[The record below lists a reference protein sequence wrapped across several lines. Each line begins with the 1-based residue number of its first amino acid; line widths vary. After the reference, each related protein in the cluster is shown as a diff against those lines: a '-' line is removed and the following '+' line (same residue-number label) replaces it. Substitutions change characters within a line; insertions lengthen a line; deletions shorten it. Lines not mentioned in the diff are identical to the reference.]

1 MLAIIVVISTTQ
13 KNITMNRSVELR
25 SDTFTQPT
33 EAMLKAMF
41 NAKVGDD
48 VFGEDP
54 TVNELEAFS
63 ADMFGMEAAIFC
75 PSGTMTN
82 QIAINLHTRPGE
94 EAICEQGSHVYF
106 YEAGG
111 IARLSGCQARTVAG
125 TRGQIY
131 PEQILPLINPEDV
144 HRPRTR
150 LVCLENTCN
159 RGGGATYSMENM
171 RNIRTL
177 CDKQNLKIHLDGARI
192 FNAIVANKENPR
204 DYGKIFHSVSVCL
217 SKGLGAPVGSLL
229 LGDKAFIHEARR
241 ARKAFGGGMRQAG
254 FLAAAGLY
262 ALQNHV
268 DRLEEDHQKAHRL
281 AEALGSASWVKSVM
295 PVETNIVIFEVAG
308 DKSSSY
314 WVEQLKTNGIKT
326 VATSPTHIRMVTHL
340 GVSEEGLE
348 TTIDILS
355 SISKGSLTP

>member
-1 MLAIIVVISTTQ
+1 MDINIVISTAQNTHR
-13 KNITMNRSVELR
+13 MNRIVELR

-33 EAMLKAMF
+33 EHMLKAMF

-54 TVNELEAFS
+54 SMNELEAFA
-63 ADMFGMEAAIFC
+63 ADMFGMEAAVFC

-82 QIAINLHTRPGE
+82 QIAINVHTRPGE
-94 EAICEQGSHVYF
+94 EVICEQGSHVYF

-125 TRGQIY
+125 TRGQIN

-159 RGGGATYSMENM
+159 RGGGSTYSMENM
-171 RNIRTL
+171 RNIRAL
-177 CDKQNLKIHLDGARI
+177 CDHHNLILHLDGARL
-192 FNAIVANKENPR
+192 FNAIVANKETPK
-204 DYGKIFHSVSVCL
+204 DYGNVFHSISVCL

-262 ALQNHV
+262 ALENHV
-268 DRLEEDHQKAHRL
+268 ERLEEDHAKARKL
-281 AEALGSASWVKSVM
+281 AEALGNAPWVKSVM

-308 DKSSSY
+308 EKPASY
-314 WVEQLKTNGIKT
+314 WVEQLKSQGVKAA
-326 VATSPTHIRMVTHL
+326 ATSPTNIRMVTHL
-340 GVSEEGLE
+340 GVSDEDVI
-348 TTIDILS
+348 TTIDVVG
-355 SISKGSLTP
+355 SI

>member
-1 MLAIIVVISTTQ
+1 MSR
-13 KNITMNRSVELR
+13 NIELR

-41 NAKVGDD
+41 QAKVGDD

-54 TVNELEAFS
+54 SMNELEAFS
-63 ADMFGMEAAIFC
+63 ADMFGMEAAVFC

-82 QIAINLHTRPGE
+82 QIAINVHTRPGE
-94 EAICEQGSHVYF
+94 EVICEQGSHVYF

-159 RGGGATYSMENM
+159 RGGGSTYSMENM

-177 CDKQNLKIHLDGARI
+177 CDNQNLKLHLDGARL
-192 FNAIVANKENPR
+192 FNAIVANNENPKE
-204 DYGKIFHSVSVCL
+204 YGNIFHSISVCL

-229 LGDKAFIHEARR
+229 LGDKKFINEARR
-241 ARKAFGGGMRQAG
+241 TRKAFGGGMRQAG

-268 DRLEEDHQKAHRL
+268 DRLKEDHAKALKL
-281 AEALGSASWVKSVM
+281 AEALGKASWVKSIM
-295 PVETNIVIFEVAG
+295 PVETNIIIFEVTEEKHA
-308 DKSSSY
+308 SY
-314 WVEQLKTNGIKT
+314 YVEALKREGVST
-326 VATSPTHIRMVTHL
+326 VATSPATIRMVIHL
-340 GVSEEGLE
+340 DVSEGDIE
-348 TTIDILS
+348 TTCIAIK
-355 SISKGSLTP
+355 SIK

>member
-1 MLAIIVVISTTQ
+1 MSR
-13 KNITMNRSVELR
+13 NIELR

-33 EAMLKAMF
+33 EGMLKAMF
-41 NAKVGDD
+41 QAKVGDD

-54 TVNELEAFS
+54 SMNELEAFA
-63 ADMFGMEAAIFC
+63 ADMFGMEAAVFC

-82 QIAINLHTRPGE
+82 QIAINVHTRPGE
-94 EAICEQGSHVYF
+94 EVICEQGSHVYF

-111 IARLSGCQARTVAG
+111 ISRLSGCQARTVAG
-125 TRGQIY
+125 THGQIY

-159 RGGGATYSMENM
+159 RGGGSTYSMENM

-177 CDKQNLKIHLDGARI
+177 CDNQNLKLHLDGARL
-192 FNAIVANKENPR
+192 FNAIVANNEKPKE
-204 DYGKIFHSVSVCL
+204 YGNVFHSISICL

-229 LGDKAFIHEARR
+229 LGDKQFIHEARR
-241 ARKAFGGGMRQAG
+241 ARKALGGGMRQAG

-262 ALQNHV
+262 ALQHQIE
-268 DRLEEDHQKAHRL
+268 RLEEDHAKARKL
-281 AEALGSASWVKSVM
+281 AEALGVASWVKSVM

-308 DKSSSY
+308 EKTATF
-314 WVEQLKTNGIKT
+314 WVDLLSREGIKSA
-326 VATSPTHIRMVTHL
+326 ATSAKTIRMVTHL
-340 GVSEEGLE
+340 GVTNEDVNQSV
-348 TTIDILS
+348 
-355 SISKGSLTP
+355 SIINRPPAI

>member
-1 MLAIIVVISTTQ
+1 MDRNIVISTAQNTYP
-13 KNITMNRSVELR
+13 MNRIVELR

-33 EAMLKAMF
+33 EGMLKAMF
-41 NAKVGDD
+41 SAKVGDD

-54 TVNELEAFS
+54 AMNELEAFA
-63 ADMFGMEAAIFC
+63 ADMFGMEAAVFC

-82 QIAINLHTRPGE
+82 QIAINVHTRPGE
-94 EAICEQGSHVYF
+94 EVICEQGAHVYF

-125 TRGQIY
+125 TRGQLF
-131 PEQILPLINPEDV
+131 PEQIIPLINPEDV
-144 HRPRTR
+144 HRARTR

-159 RGGGATYSMENM
+159 RGGGSTYSIENM
-171 RNIRTL
+171 RNIRVL
-177 CDKQNLKIHLDGARI
+177 CDSHNLKLHLDGARL
-192 FNAIVANKENPR
+192 FNAIVANSETPK
-204 DYGKIFHSVSVCL
+204 DYGKIFHSISVCL

-268 DRLEEDHQKAHRL
+268 ERLQEDHAKAHKL
-281 AEALGSASWVKSVM
+281 AEVLGNASWVKSVM
-295 PVETNIVIFEVAG
+295 PVETNIVIFEVSG
-308 DKSSSY
+308 DKPASY
-314 WVEQLKTNGIKT
+314 YVEALKREGINT
-326 VATSPTHIRMVTHL
+326 AATSPTSIRMVTHL
-340 GVSEEGLE
+340 GVNENDVL
-348 TTIDILS
+348 TTIDTINRL
-355 SISKGSLTP
+355 GQH

>member
-1 MLAIIVVISTTQ
+1 
-13 KNITMNRSVELR
+13 MNRIVELR

-33 EAMLKAMF
+33 EGMLKAMF
-41 NAKVGDD
+41 QAKVGDD

-54 TVNELEAFS
+54 SMNKLEAFA
-63 ADMFGMEAAIFC
+63 ADMFGMEAAVFC

-82 QIAINLHTRPGE
+82 QIAIDVHTRPGE
-94 EAICEQGSHVYF
+94 EVICEQGSHVYF

-159 RGGGATYSMENM
+159 RGGGSTYSMENM

-177 CDKQNLKIHLDGARI
+177 CDNQNLKLHLDGARL
-192 FNAIVANKENPR
+192 FNAIVANNENPK
-204 DYGKIFHSVSVCL
+204 DYGKIFHSISVCL

-229 LGDKAFIHEARR
+229 LGDKQFIHEARR
-241 ARKAFGGGMRQAG
+241 ARKALGGGMRQAG

-262 ALQNHV
+262 ALQHHV
-268 DRLEEDHQKAHRL
+268 ERLDEDHVKAQQL
-281 AEALGSASWVKSVM
+281 AETLGNASWVKSVM
-295 PVETNIVIFEVAG
+295 PVETNIVIFEVTGEKQA
-308 DKSSSY
+308 SHY
-314 WVEQLKTNGIKT
+314 VEALKREGVNT
-326 VATSPTHIRMVTHL
+326 VATSPATIRMVTHL
-340 GVSEEGLE
+340 DVSEEE
-348 TTIDILS
+348 IVKTRNAIK
-355 SISKGSLTP
+355 SIK

>member
-1 MLAIIVVISTTQ
+1 MSR
-13 KNITMNRSVELR
+13 NIELR

-33 EAMLKAMF
+33 EGMLKAMF
-41 NAKVGDD
+41 QAKVGDD

-54 TVNELEAFS
+54 SMNELEAFA
-63 ADMFGMEAAIFC
+63 ADMFGMEAAVFC

-82 QIAINLHTRPGE
+82 QIAINVHTRPGE
-94 EAICEQGSHVYF
+94 EVICEQGSHVYF

-159 RGGGATYSMENM
+159 RGGGSTYSMENM
-171 RNIRTL
+171 RNIRAL
-177 CDKQNLKIHLDGARI
+177 CDEHNLKLHLDGARL
-192 FNAIVANKENPR
+192 FNAIVANKENPT
-204 DYGKIFHSVSVCL
+204 DCGKIFHSVSVCL

-229 LGDKAFIHEARR
+229 LGDKQFIHEARR
-241 ARKAFGGGMRQAG
+241 ARKALGGGMRQAG

-268 DRLEEDHQKAHRL
+268 ERLQEDHAKARVL
-281 AEALGSASWVKSVM
+281 AEELSNVSWVKSVM
-295 PVETNIVIFEVAG
+295 PVETNIVIFEVTGEKQA
-308 DKSSSY
+308 SY
-314 WVEQLKTNGIKT
+314 YVEALKREGVNT
-326 VATSPTHIRMVTHL
+326 VATSPATIRMVTHL
-340 GVSEEGLE
+340 GVSFEDVNVAAQ
-348 TTIDILS
+348 TI
-355 SISKGSLTP
+355 KRV

>member
-1 MLAIIVVISTTQ
+1 MI
-13 KNITMNRSVELR
+13 RSIELR

-33 EAMLKAMF
+33 EGMLKAMF

-54 TVNELEAFS
+54 TVNELEAFA
-63 ADMFGMEAAIFC
+63 ADMFSMEAAVFC

-82 QIAINLHTRPGE
+82 QIAISVHTRPGE
-94 EAICEQGSHVYF
+94 EVICEQGAHVYF

-125 TRGQIY
+125 TRGQIFS
-131 PEQILPLINPEDV
+131 EQILPLINPEDV

-159 RGGGATYSMENM
+159 RGGGSTYSMENM
-171 RNIRTL
+171 RQIRAL
-177 CDKQNLKIHLDGARI
+177 CDAHNLTLHLDGARI
-192 FNAIVANKENPR
+192 FNAIVANKENPK
-204 DYGKIFHSVSVCL
+204 DYGRIFHSISVCL
-217 SKGLGAPVGSLL
+217 SKGLGAPAGSLL

-268 DRLEEDHQKAHRL
+268 ERLEEDHQKAHRL
-281 AEALGSASWVKSVM
+281 ADALGSVSWVKSVL

-308 DKSSSY
+308 DNPASY
-314 WVEQLKTNGIKT
+314 WVEQLKLQGMKT
-326 VATSPTHIRMVTHL
+326 AATSPTHIRMVTHL
-340 GVSEEGLE
+340 DVSEEDIKTTLGVIAALE
-348 TTIDILS
+348 
-355 SISKGSLTP
+355 

>member
-1 MLAIIVVISTTQ
+1 
-13 KNITMNRSVELR
+13 MNRIVELR

-33 EAMLKAMF
+33 EGMLKAMF
-41 NAKVGDD
+41 QAKVGDD

-54 TVNELEAFS
+54 ATNELEAFA
-63 ADMFGMEAAIFC
+63 ADMFGMEAAVFC

-82 QIAINLHTRPGE
+82 QIAINVHTRPGE
-94 EAICEQGSHVYF
+94 EVICEQGAHVYF

-111 IARLSGCQARTVAG
+111 IALLSGCQARTIAG
-125 TRGQIY
+125 TRGQIF

-159 RGGGATYSMENM
+159 RGGGSTYSMENM
-171 RNIRTL
+171 RNIRAL
-177 CDKQNLKIHLDGARI
+177 CDNQNLKLHLDGARL
-192 FNAIVANKENPR
+192 FNAIVANEETPK
-204 DYGKIFHSVSVCL
+204 DYGKIFHSISVCL

-268 DRLEEDHQKAHRL
+268 ERLQEDHVKARKL
-281 AEALGSASWVKSVM
+281 AEVLGKASWVKSVM

-308 DKSSSY
+308 EKPASY
-314 WVEQLKTNGIKT
+314 WVDALKKKGIMT
-326 VATSPTHIRMVTHL
+326 AATSPVTVRMVNHL
-340 GVSEEGLE
+340 GVSFEDVNVAAQ
-348 TTIDILS
+348 TI
-355 SISKGSLTP
+355 KRM

>member
-1 MLAIIVVISTTQ
+1 MDRIIVISTAQNTHP
-13 KNITMNRSVELR
+13 MNRIVELR

-33 EAMLKAMF
+33 EGMLKAMF
-41 NAKVGDD
+41 QAKVGDD

-54 TVNELEAFS
+54 ATNELEAFA
-63 ADMFGMEAAIFC
+63 ADMFGMEAAVFC

-82 QIAINLHTRPGE
+82 QIAINVHTRPGE
-94 EAICEQGSHVYF
+94 EVICEQGAHVYF

-111 IARLSGCQARTVAG
+111 IALLSGCQARTIAG
-125 TRGQIY
+125 TRGQIF

-159 RGGGATYSMENM
+159 RGGGSTYSMENM
-171 RNIRTL
+171 RNIRAL
-177 CDKQNLKIHLDGARI
+177 CDNQNLKLHLDGARL
-192 FNAIVANKENPR
+192 FNAIVANEETPK
-204 DYGKIFHSVSVCL
+204 DYGKIFHSISVCL

-268 DRLEEDHQKAHRL
+268 ERLQEDHVKARKL
-281 AEALGSASWVKSVM
+281 AEVLGKASWVKSVM

-308 DKSSSY
+308 EKPASY
-314 WVEQLKTNGIKT
+314 WVDALKKKGIMT
-326 VATSPTHIRMVTHL
+326 AATSPVTVRMVNHL
-340 GVSEEGLE
+340 GVSFEDVNVAAQ
-348 TTIDILS
+348 TI
-355 SISKGSLTP
+355 KRM